1 MCVRLAEALP
11 AQYVKEGLLCRA
23 EYAYGE
29 AGWTVDEAACYSK
42 GLCLFSAIYSYD
54 LNRCLRCVCQGTR
67 HEDLEYTLR

>member
-1 MCVRLAEALP
+1 MISITASIDFMHANFCRVRALAEALP

-42 GLCLFSAIYSYD
+42 GRCSIFSHLFI
-54 LNRCLRCVCQGTR
+54 
-67 HEDLEYTLR
+67 